1 MARRLSDKEKLEI
14 IESFTKGKTLDELAN
29 KFNCTKLTISR
40 NLKKN
45 LGEKKYNDLISVNKN
60 LNKSF
65 YKKEKNISFE
75 QETNNQKTFYNDKS
89 TSGCISKTN
98 LAQDFVTNDSFL
110 EITPLE
116 FNIDNNSRKDLSS
129 VPISEIN
136 LPKIVYMIVDKR
148 IELEIKSLKDYPDWL
163 FLSEDELTRKTIQ
176 IFNDLKIAKRSCN
189 KDQKVIKVPNS
200 EIFKIVAPI
209 LISKGIS
216 RIINEEQLIA
226 L

>member
-1 MARRLSDKEKLEI
+1 MAKRLSENEKFEI
-14 IESFTKGKTLDELAN
+14 VRSFTEGKTLDELAD
-29 KFNCTKLTISR
+29 KYNCTKLTISR

-45 LGEKKYNDLISVNKN
+45 LGDKKYKNLIKDNKN
-60 LNKSF
+60 SNKSF

-75 QETNNQKTFYNDKS
+75 LGTNNQKKFYNKES
-89 TSGCISKTN
+89 TYSFTQETN
-98 LAQDFVTNDSFL
+98 LVQDFVADESFL
-110 EITPLE
+110 EITPLD
-116 FNIDNNSRKDLSS
+116 FDIDNNSQKDLSS

-136 LPKIVYMIVDKR
+136 LPKTVYMIVDKR
-148 IELEIKSLKDYPDWL
+148 IELEIKFLKDYPDWH
-163 FLSEDELTRKTIQ
+163 FLSKDELKRKTIQ

-209 LISKGIS
+209 LISKGVS
-216 RIINEEQLIA
+216 RIINEDQLIA